1 MSSTNVLSDYNLSRS
16 TASTVASKTYS
27 DLSNSLIHPAT
38 GDVVIARDLEAI
50 RNSIKNI
57 VLTPLRTRPFFPE
70 FGTNV
75 DNLLFENF
83 NFITAVALEEEILTG
98 VSRFEPR
105 ISNISVSANPNEE
118 LNTYNISITFTPY
131 FGGVYNLQFTLNRI
145 R

>member
-1 MSSTNVLSDYNLSRS
+1 MSSTNVLSDYNLSNA

-38 GDVVIARDLEAI
+38 GDVVVARDLEAI

-57 VLTPLRTRPFFPE
+57 VLTPLGTRPFFPE
-70 FGTNV
+70 FGTDV
-75 DNLLFENF
+75 DSLLFENF
-83 NFITAVALEEEILTG
+83 NFITAVALEQEILTG

-105 ISNISVSANPNEE
+105 ISNISVSATPQPDEHIYTIN
-118 LNTYNISITFTPY
+118 ITFTPY
-131 FGGVYNLQFTLNRI
+131 FGGVYSLQFTLNRI